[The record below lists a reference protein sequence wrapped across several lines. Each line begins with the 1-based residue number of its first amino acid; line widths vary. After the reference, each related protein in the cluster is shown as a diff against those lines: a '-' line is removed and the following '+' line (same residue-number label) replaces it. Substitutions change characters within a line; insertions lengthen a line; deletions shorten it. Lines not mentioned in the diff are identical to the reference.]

1 MCILIATLIDHVI
14 GLYWLGTKMSF
25 LCLSTNNIYIFCR
38 SSDEVL
44 HILGNILGSLQRGR
58 TSLIVPRKKAIDD
71 LIKGRNMVIFYN
83 NDTSIYFSCKFI
95 LEISIPKSFRRFSY

>member
-1 MCILIATLIDHVI
+1 M
-14 GLYWLGTKMSF
+14 F
-25 LCLSTNNIYIFCR
+25 FCR

-71 LIKGRNMVIFYN
+71 LIKGRNMVTQPLNVIN
-83 NDTSIYFSCKFI
+83 
-95 LEISIPKSFRRFSY
+95 P

>member
-1 MCILIATLIDHVI
+1 MLVKITNSSMC
-14 GLYWLGTKMSF
+14 F
-25 LCLSTNNIYIFCR
+25 LNNIANCIICFVLFR

-71 LIKGRNMVIFYN
+71 LIKSRNMVKI
-83 NDTSIYFSCKFI
+83 
-95 LEISIPKSFRRFSY
+95 EIACDLQFFF

>member
-1 MCILIATLIDHVI
+1 MQQVQDAANHLQQAINHIDDVGKNYKFKCVLHVKFA
-14 GLYWLGTKMSF
+14 LQS
-25 LCLSTNNIYIFCR
+25 CDDIYCR

-71 LIKGRNMVIFYN
+71 LIKGRNMV
-83 NDTSIYFSCKFI
+83 
-95 LEISIPKSFRRFSY
+95 L